1 MTSLASTASKTAHL
15 GLPNFCGID
24 SDGHSGGLLLRWD
37 DSVVLSS
44 FTIHSR
50 FILCN
55 LCLNVNNGCT
65 KHDMYVM
72 FIYGEPCI
80 DLRLSLW
87 NNISALISGLSP
99 FLIIGDFNQVE
110 MHSDKLGGS
119 HIIRGQQDF
128 TNWRFDNSLLDVP
141 FFGPLF
147 TWMNNRSDDQLI
159 MERLDRAYANS
170 EWLHLFPAASIMH
183 LPILVSDH
191 AQIILKFFHPSRTC
205 KCPYRLDNW
214 CLGSPEIAHI
224 VACAWALPVTGSPMY
239 ILSRRLASVRFS
251 IMQWVIHHRLSHGI
265 NWSEIQR
272 KTHCSGTEI
281 VDAHSATN
289 FQQLRSAQLHFLK
302 LQHDYWL
309 QRAKLKNE
317 VLDGLP
323 SRFLYSRV
331 KQRASHQRILAL
343 LSSSGEWLYTPA
355 QISLEVT
362 SFFQCLLGATP
373 PQDPGHP
380 RGFIAPL
387 LDSLD
392 LPVLSSSDCLLLSA
406 PFTEHEI
413 ICALNGM
420 DGSKSPGPDGITPK
434 FFQMFW
440 PQISQLVALALLRFL
455 NSGVMLKEWNNT
467 HIILIPKVEKPE
479 QISQYRPISLCN
491 VIYRLAS
498 KCLVNRLKLV
508 ISSIVSDSQQAFVP
522 SRLMSDSC
530 VITHEIMHYLNKTK
544 RGSVSYAALMLDMHK
559 AFDRVSW
566 TFLIAVLK
574 KFGFPVFWQDIIWE
588 CISTVTYNIIINGE
602 PSSTFKPSCG
612 LRQGDP
618 LSPYLFIMCM
628 EILSC
633 QLRTAEKSNAI
644 NGLKISQYAPP
655 ISHLFYVGDAFI
667 CCKATPS
674 AFENLR
680 DLLRCF
686 ELASGQM
693 INLDKSFI
701 KFSPNAPP
709 DFRTHMA
716 SILKMRTS
724 VCFGNYLGVPVD
736 IPSKKSLLFQ
746 PLVDRLT
753 SRILAWSSLHL
764 SQPCKL
770 LIINTIILGSIRFL
784 MASIPFL
791 VGICKKIDS
800 LIAAFWWRKDAR
812 HISIHWLSRDCLQL
826 PRANGG
832 LGLRSVA
839 LLSQATLLKNYWRMQ
854 HQPSGLLSRFMVPKY
869 KKDLP
874 IPSSR
879 SKVSHPSFFWSGLCR
894 AANALSPGFAWKL
907 GNGSSV
913 DLFSSP
919 WVNGT
924 TPSVRVS
931 ASSVMPVL
939 SHVISDSG
947 TWNHATVYRWFQPPC
962 ARTILA
968 MEPPHIDIDDFLYWK
983 YTEDGVYTVRSG
995 YDFLLSH
1002 MPTSC
1007 SPSFHSSFPWK
1018 VLWNLRCSPKLPLL
1032 VWRIVHNILPSLDNI
1047 SVRGLQAIWMVRNS
1061 VVFDNCSLDPV
1072 QVLHLSDY
1080 LFASH
1085 SQLSV
1090 FWPSFARSSIK
1101 ISIPVLNC
1109 ALFSSE
1115 ITYFIP
1121 VHRSALRDCYTVS
1134 SLDTMAGNPVFQN
1147 VRASTVFAA
1156 STKGLLLTM
1165 YRAHSASQTSVSF
1178 RVTSKKLSSVLASTT
1193 PVPVELCHTL
1203 STIRSFLRLSSDGWM
1218 VVVVVRSGRGKDEVA
1233 AVGGV
1238 DDGGWVVRGC
1248 FPASIKF
1255 MVFVVSDCK
1264 SFVDVST
1271 GITLL
1276 NIMKNLS
1283 LLL

>member
-1 MTSLASTASKTAHL
+1 MTSLAYAASKTAHL

-44 FTIHSR
+44 FTISSR

-191 AQIILKFFHPSRTC
+191 APIILKFFHPSRTC
-205 KCPYRLDNW
+205 KRPYRLDNW

-239 ILSRRLASVRFS
+239 ILSRRLSSVRFS
-251 IMQWVIHHRLSHGI
+251 IMQWVIHHRLSH
-265 NWSEIQR
+265 
-272 KTHCSGTEI
+272 
-281 VDAHSATN
+281 ATN
-289 FQQLRSAQLHFLK
+289 FQQVRSAQLHLLK

-362 SFFQCLLGATP
+362 SFFQGLLGATP
-373 PQDPGHP
+373 PQDPGSP

-392 LPVLSSSDCLLLSA
+392 LPVLSSSACLLLSA
-406 PFTEHEI
+406 PFTKHDI

-440 PQISQLVALALLRFL
+440 PQIGQLVALALLRFL
-455 NSGVMLKEWNNT
+455 NSGVMLKQWNNT
-467 HIILIPKVEKPE
+467 HIIVIPKVEKPE

-498 KCLVNRLKLV
+498 KCLANRLKLV

-530 VITHEIMHYLNKTK
+530 VITQEIMHYLNKTK
-544 RGSVSYAALMLDMHK
+544 RGSVSYAALKLDMHK

-574 KFGFPVFWQDIIWE
+574 KFGFPVFW
-588 CISTVTYNIIINGE
+588 G
-602 PSSTFKPSCG
+602 SSFTLFVYHVYGDSLLHKF
-612 LRQGDP
+612 RQ
-618 LSPYLFIMCM
+618 M
-628 EILSC
+628 
-633 QLRTAEKSNAI
+633 EKSNAI
-644 NGLKISQYAPP
+644 NGLKISRYAPP
-655 ISHLFYVGDAFI
+655 ISHLFYADDAFI

-693 INLDKSFI
+693 INLDKSFV

-709 DFRTHMA
+709 DFKAHMA
-716 SILKMRTS
+716 SILRMRTS

-784 MASIPFL
+784 MASIPFP

-812 HISIHWLSRDCLQL
+812 HRSIHWLSRDCLQL

-832 LGLRSVA
+832 LGLKSVA
-839 LLSQATLLKNYWRMQ
+839 LLSQTTLLKNYWRMQ

-869 KKDLP
+869 KKDVP
-874 IPSSR
+874 IPSAR

-894 AANALSPGFAWKL
+894 AADALSPGFAWKL

-931 ASSVMPVL
+931 ASSVTPVL

-983 YTEDGVYTVRSG
+983 YTEDGIYTVRSG
-995 YDFLLSH
+995 YDFLLSD

-1007 SPSFHSSFPWK
+1007 SPSFYSSFPWK

-1032 VWRIVHNILPSLDNI
+1032 VWRIVHNILPSLVNL
-1047 SVRGLQAIWMVRNS
+1047 SVRGLQVSTSCVFCHSFPESLDHLFRSCSVSRHVWLSSPLGINSVANPGACLQKWLADFVVFFHKNAAHADRCLLLFLCIIKAIWMIRNS
-1061 VVFDNCSLDPV
+1061 VVFDNCSLDPA
-1072 QVLHLSDY
+1072 QILHLSDY

-1109 ALFSSE
+1109 ARFSPE

-1147 VRASTVFAA
+1147 VRAPTVFAA

-1203 STIRSFLRLSSDGWM
+1203 STIRSFLRLYVHWS
-1218 VVVVVRSGRGKDEVA
+1218 
-1233 AVGGV
+1233 
-1238 DDGGWVVRGC
+1238 
-1248 FPASIKF
+1248 
-1255 MVFVVSDCK
+1255 VSLA
-1264 SFVDVST
+1264 T
-1271 GITLL
+1271 G
-1276 NIMKNLS
+1276 
-1283 LLL
+1283 

>member
-1 MTSLASTASKTAHL
+1 MTSLASAASKTAHL

-44 FTIHSR
+44 VTIHSR

-87 NNISALISGLSP
+87 NNISSLISGLSP

-191 AQIILKFFHPSRTC
+191 APIILKFFHPSRTC
-205 KCPYRLDNW
+205 KRPYRLDNW

-281 VDAHSATN
+281 MDTHSAMN
-289 FQQLRSAQLHFLK
+289 FQQVRSAQLQFLK
-302 LQHDYWL
+302 LQHDYC
-309 QRAKLKNE
+309 
-317 VLDGLP
+317 
-323 SRFLYSRV
+323 
-331 KQRASHQRILAL
+331 
-343 LSSSGEWLYTPA
+343 SGEWLYTPA

-373 PQDPGHP
+373 PQDPGSP

-440 PQISQLVALALLRFL
+440 PQIGQLVVLALLRFL
-455 NSGVMLKEWNNT
+455 NSGVMRKEWNNT

-498 KCLVNRLKLV
+498 KCLANRLKLV

-544 RGSVSYAALMLDMHK
+544 RGSVSYAALKLDMHK

-566 TFLIAVLK
+566 TFLIAILK
-574 KFGFPVFWQDIIWE
+574 RFGFPVFWQDIIWE

-644 NGLKISQYAPP
+644 NGLKISRYAPP
-655 ISHLFYVGDAFI
+655 ISHLFYADDAFI

-753 SRILAWSSLHL
+753 SRILTWSSLHL
-764 SQPCKL
+764 SQLCKL

-784 MASIPFL
+784 MASIPFP

-812 HISIHWLSRDCLQL
+812 QRSIHWLSRDCLQL

-832 LGLRSVA
+832 LGLRSVT

-854 HQPSGLLSRFMVPKY
+854 NQPSGLLSRFMVPKY

-931 ASSVMPVL
+931 ASSSATPVL
-939 SHVISDSG
+939 SHLISDSG
-947 TWNHATVYRWFQPPC
+947 TWNHAAVYRWFQPPC
-962 ARTILA
+962 ARSILA

-1007 SPSFHSSFPWK
+1007 SPSFYSSFPWK

-1032 VWRIVHNILPSLDNI
+1032 VWRIVHNILPSLDNL
-1047 SVRGLQAIWMVRNS
+1047 SVRGLQVSTSCVFCHSSPKSLNHLFRSCSVSRHVWLSSPLGINSVANPWVCLQKWLADFVVFFHRNTAHADQCLLRFLCIIKAIWMVRNS

-1101 ISIPVLNC
+1101 ISVPVLNR
-1109 ALFSSE
+1109 ALFSSK

-1121 VHRSALRDCYTVS
+1121 VHRLPQRDCYTVS

-1147 VRASTVFAA
+1147 VRAYTVFAA

-1178 RVTSKKLSSVLASTT
+1178 RVTSKKLSLVLASTT

-1203 STIRSFLRLSSDGWM
+1203 STIRSFLRLYVHWS
-1218 VVVVVRSGRGKDEVA
+1218 
-1233 AVGGV
+1233 
-1238 DDGGWVVRGC
+1238 
-1248 FPASIKF
+1248 
-1255 MVFVVSDCK
+1255 VSLA
-1264 SFVDVST
+1264 T
-1271 GITLL
+1271 G
-1276 NIMKNLS
+1276 
-1283 LLL
+1283 